1 MTYGHSYD
9 VDGYY
14 GAQCWDYFA
23 YFVKYTGLGVSTY
36 CALSHYVG
44 DLWKLK
50 DQYGYGS
57 HFDYIYNSSQ
67 LRNGDWIIWP
77 YGSASC
83 PLSHVG
89 MYWNG
94 QVLGQN
100 QGGYAIVNL
109 RSISFDMAGALRWK
123 GWNGG
128 GGSKSETIDLSKY
141 SDVELANMVIA
152 GKFGN
157 GDTRVKLLGTR
168 YDAVQNM
175 VNRILA
181 GEVVDKKSNSEV
193 AKEVIQGL

>member
-89 MYWNG
+89 MY
-94 QVLGQN
+94 
-100 QGGYAIVNL
+100 
-109 RSISFDMAGALRWK
+109 
-123 GWNGG
+123 
-128 GGSKSETIDLSKY
+128 
-141 SDVELANMVIA
+141 
-152 GKFGN
+152 
-157 GDTRVKLLGTR
+157 
-168 YDAVQNM
+168 
-175 VNRILA
+175 
-181 GEVVDKKSNSEV
+181 
-193 AKEVIQGL
+193 

>member
-1 MTYGHSYD
+1 
-9 VDGYY
+9 
-14 GAQCWDYFA
+14 
-23 YFVKYTGLGVSTY
+23 
-36 CALSHYVG
+36 
-44 DLWKLK
+44 
-50 DQYGYGS
+50 
-57 HFDYIYNSSQ
+57 
-67 LRNGDWIIWP
+67 
-77 YGSASC
+77 
-83 PLSHVG
+83 

-152 GKFGN
+152 GKLGN
-157 GDTRVKLLGTR
+157 GYTRVKLLGTR

-193 AKEVIQGL
+193 AREVIQGL